1 MLAVILVLDFCNI
14 YSILIQLNL
23 VYTLEESDQIS
34 THFAD
39 QLRPTYFRH
48 KWRYGYK
55 VLLLLLVITGSK
67 SPKLV
72 SLCKLD
78 QSLPSCTISK
88 WLYKCNVL
96 NNHIINLTVSVD
108 VKHHVYLLNNH
119 SRVFAATSQ
128 PNIFIREKFHMDHD
142 CEVVIKCI
150 HHMSV
155 TCISFGSEL

>member
-78 QSLPSCTISK
+78 QSLPSCTVSK
-88 WLYKCNVL
+88 WLYKCNA
-96 NNHIINLTVSVD
+96 
-108 VKHHVYLLNNH
+108 LNNH
-119 SRVFAATSQ
+119 SRGFAATSQ
-128 PNIFIREKFHMDHD
+128 PNIFIHEKFHLDHD
-142 CEVVIKCI
+142 SEVVIKCI

>member
-23 VYTLEESDQIS
+23 VYTLEESDKSLPILLINLGQHTSDTSGGMAIN
-34 THFAD
+34 FCF
-39 QLRPTYFRH
+39 YF
-48 KWRYGYK
+48 
-55 VLLLLLVITGSK
+55 TK

-88 WLYKCNVL
+88 WLYCNVL
-96 NNHIINLTVSVD
+96 D
-108 VKHHVYLLNNH
+108 NH
-119 SRVFAATSQ
+119 SMVFAATSQ
-128 PNIFIREKFHMDHD
+128 PYIFICEKFHLDHD
-142 CEVVIKCI
+142 SEVVMKRI

-155 TCISFGSEL
+155 TCISFGSQL